1 MAGAGPGEN
10 HNMAGNSDFTR
21 KAMKLASE
29 MPQPDGWASPRASD
43 GSKGS
48 PEQKFSGGG
57 IPLASQAYHWPT
69 PMAHDTHL
77 GDPERV
83 GRFGTAHGG
92 RNLTDEAS
100 AWQTPGTD
108 SFRSRGGDR
117 KDEMG
122 LDQQARRWPTPD
134 ASTANDREQP
144 DTWRARQERLKVRC
158 NNGNGAG
165 VPLTIAAQE
174 MAQAQWPTPT
184 VQNEKG
190 AGGNREGGPNLQ
202 TEVVAWPTPAA
213 RDYRAT
219 NSEESQEARQ
229 ERGFTS
235 GQQLPNF
242 VRHNWP
248 TPMTSDDGDKATR
261 ASNQTMLCNVAADWD
276 SSSPPAPEIR
286 SGPRSLQ
293 PIPFSP
299 LPSPS
304 STSGPLLEAI
314 SDFRRWSERSGGA
327 AGWRGTWI
335 RSPRRAL
342 NPRFVELLM
351 GWAVGWTGSEPVGMG
366 FFHWRQLSL
375 IYLSGLNSPRIEQQG
390 SLF

>member
-1 MAGAGPGEN
+1 
-10 HNMAGNSDFTR
+10 
-21 KAMKLASE
+21 MKLAE
-29 MPQPDGWASPRASD
+29 MR
-43 GSKGS
+43 
-48 PEQKFSGGG
+48 EQ
-57 IPLASQAYHWPT
+57 WPT

-122 LDQQARRWPTPD
+122 LDQQARHWPTPG
-134 ASTANDREQP
+134 AMVSNDGEQP
-144 DTWRARQERLKVRC
+144 ETWRARQAQLKQRGY
-158 NNGNGAG
+158 NGNGAG
-165 VPLTIAAQE
+165 VPLAIAAQE
-174 MAQAQWPTPT
+174 MSQQQRRAA
-184 VQNEKG
+184 KL
-190 AGGNREGGPNLQ
+190 GGGGIVPG
-202 TEVVAWPTPAA
+202 AWPTPAT
-213 RDYRAT
+213 RDFKGA
-219 NSEESQEARQ
+219 NSEQHVTTTGTGRMHMD
-229 ERGFTS
+229 
-235 GQQLPNF
+235 QLPNF
-242 VRHNWP
+242 VEH
-248 TPMTSDDGDKATR
+248 SF
-261 ASNQTMLCNVAADWD
+261 
-276 SSSPPAPEIR
+276 SPPDPEIQ

-304 STSGPLLEAI
+304 STSGPLLDAI

-327 AGWRGTWI
+327 AGWQGTWI

-351 GWAVGWTGSEPVGMG
+351 GWAVGWTGSEPVGMA
-366 FFHWRQLSL
+366 FSHWRQLSL
-375 IYLSGLNSPRIEQQG
+375 IYLSGLSSPKIEQQG